1 MQLLA
6 NYRQTALE
14 QIQNLAAIA
23 NTEVTTMPPS
33 TEEVWVLR
41 FLLATLT
48 LLTWWAILE
57 DNNE

>member
-1 MQLLA
+1 MQSLA

-23 NTEVTTMPPS
+23 NTEVTTPPPS

-41 FLLATLT
+41 VLLATLV
-48 LLTWWAILE
+48 LLTWWSLLE

>member
-23 NTEVTTMPPS
+23 NTDVATPPPS

-41 FLLATLT
+41 FLLATLV
-48 LLTWWAILE
+48 LLTWWSLLE